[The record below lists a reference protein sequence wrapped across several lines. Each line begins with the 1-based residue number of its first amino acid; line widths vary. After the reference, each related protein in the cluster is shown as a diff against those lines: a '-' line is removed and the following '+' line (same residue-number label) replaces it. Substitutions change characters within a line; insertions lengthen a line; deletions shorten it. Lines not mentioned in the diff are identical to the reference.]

1 MHLSEV
7 STKQIKGIGDK
18 TAAVLKKLSIESVE
32 DLLWYAPRSYLKY
45 PEITKIN
52 TLKEG
57 DTVAVKGVVDP
68 NFYEKKGGKMVVSTF
83 SVHDDTGTLRMVFF
97 RQSYLR
103 SIFYPGKN
111 FVFYGTVRTNNGKF
125 ELQMPEYYKPEDYGA
140 KLKSLQP
147 VYALTK
153 GITSKAIQKYVQAVI
168 DEIFPVSDTLDP
180 DFIRSNDFLSL
191 SDAYRYLHLPVDTD
205 LLQKARR
212 RLAFEEFLR
221 FLTKIEESREE
232 NTSLSSDFI
241 IRDYELCDRYA
252 KSLPFE
258 LTNAQK
264 NTFEE
269 IKEDISSGFA
279 MRRLIQGDVGSG
291 KTMVAFLSMVAVCNA
306 GYQSAMMAPTE
317 VLATQHY
324 EKLIKDNETYHL
336 NLKPVLLTG
345 SVTGAKKRE
354 ILKGIEDGTYNAVI
368 GTHAIFQEKVVF
380 QNLALVITDEQHR
393 FGVKQRDALSEK
405 GRIPHVL
412 VLSATPIPRTLS
424 LTLYADLKVSVMD
437 ELPAKRIPIKSC
449 IIGPNM
455 RTTAYK
461 FLGEEITKGHQAYI
475 ICPMVEENEDVSLEN
490 VTDYPKKLEAYFHGS
505 LKYAVLHGRMK
516 AADKERIMTD
526 FARKEFDC
534 LISTTVIEVGID
546 VPNSTLIIIE
556 NAERFGLAT
565 LHQLRGR
572 VGRGD
577 AQSFCVFIDG
587 TGKGEQNERLKVL
600 KNSTDGFFI
609 AKEDLRLRGPGDLT
623 GIRQSGDMN
632 FKIGDIIND
641 YDVLMLAKEYFENH
655 G

>member
-1 MHLSEV
+1 
-7 STKQIKGIGDK
+7 
-18 TAAVLKKLSIESVE
+18 
-32 DLLWYAPRSYLKY
+32 
-45 PEITKIN
+45 
-52 TLKEG
+52 
-57 DTVAVKGVVDP
+57 
-68 NFYEKKGGKMVVSTF
+68 
-83 SVHDDTGTLRMVFF
+83 
-97 RQSYLR
+97 
-103 SIFYPGKN
+103 
-111 FVFYGTVRTNNGKF
+111 
-125 ELQMPEYYKPEDYGA
+125 
-140 KLKSLQP
+140 
-147 VYALTK
+147 
-153 GITSKAIQKYVQAVI
+153 
-168 DEIFPVSDTLDP
+168 
-180 DFIRSNDFLSL
+180 
-191 SDAYRYLHLPVDTD
+191 
-205 LLQKARR
+205 
-212 RLAFEEFLR
+212 
-221 FLTKIEESREE
+221 
-232 NTSLSSDFI
+232 
-241 IRDYELCDRYA
+241 
-252 KSLPFE
+252 
-258 LTNAQK
+258 
-264 NTFEE
+264 
-269 IKEDISSGFA
+269 

-291 KTMVAFLSMVAVCNA
+291 KTMVAFLSMTAVCNA

-455 RTTAYK
+455 RATAYK
-461 FLGEEITKGHQAYI
+461 FLGEEIAKGHQAYI

-490 VTDYPKKLEAYFHGS
+490 VTDYPKKLEAYFHGG

-516 AADKERIMTD
+516 AADKERIMTA